1 MLLAFG
7 PTIIVILTF
16 GTGFRLALL
25 LAWRTLLFRKLS
37 GLLLSQFPAIVGIA
51 VIAVVPTLV
60 RRFALLV
67 VAALLLMQARI
78 LFTTLAV
85 ALFLVLFAAFLLN
98 FRMFPTM
105 FTRFEFTI
113 VTTFELGGTAFRTV
127 LLRLELL
134 RAVVTLLT
142 LVAIA
147 TILTFGLKRSL
158 LRPPERFDLPER
170 SPSALPLPFFLRRG
184 FPAGCD
190 CSSVQP
196 NTGSATSPT
205 SSNTSGESGVTSIGS
220 TVSPASRIMRRVLRR
235 WFGRMMVT
243 TSPEWPAR
251 AVRPERCR
259 KDFGSSGGST
269 CTTSSTPETSMP
281 RAATS
286 VATITFTSPEL
297 KAARLRSRWF
307 WLRLPCNS
315 AAGMPFCVKS
325 LASFCVWNLVRV
337 NRMRR
342 PLPEARVRTSS

>member
-1 MLLAFG
+1 MLVVTFATAATLDFRMTVIAFRIRGTFVMLLAFG

-98 FRMFPTM
+98 FRMFP
-105 FTRFEFTI
+105 RFEFTI

-147 TILTFGLKRSL
+147 TILTFGLKRL
-158 LRPPERFDLPER
+158 T
-170 SPSALPLPFFLRRG
+170 ALVFAAILVT
-184 FPAGCD
+184 PAG
-190 CSSVQP
+190 
-196 NTGSATSPT
+196 
-205 SSNTSGESGVTSIGS
+205 
-220 TVSPASRIMRRVLRR
+220 TV
-235 WFGRMMVT
+235 
-243 TSPEWPAR
+243 
-251 AVRPERCR
+251 
-259 KDFGSSGGST
+259 
-269 CTTSSTPETSMP
+269 
-281 RAATS
+281 
-286 VATITFTSPEL
+286 
-297 KAARLRSRWF
+297 
-307 WLRLPCNS
+307 
-315 AAGMPFCVKS
+315 
-325 LASFCVWNLVRV
+325 
-337 NRMRR
+337 
-342 PLPEARVRTSS
+342 

>member
-1 MLLAFG
+1 MLVVTFATAATLDFRMTVIAFRIRGTFVMLLAFG

-37 GLLLSQFPAIVGIA
+37 GLLLSQLPAIVGIA
-51 VIAVVPTLV
+51 VIAVIPTLV
-60 RRFALLV
+60 RRFALFV

-142 LVAIA
+142 LIAIA
-147 TILTFGLKRSL
+147 TILTFGLKRLAALVFAAILVTPAGTVRPAGTFAVDTL
-158 LRPPERFDLPER
+158 LAVL
-170 SPSALPLPFFLRRG
+170 LRRG

-190 CSSVQP
+190 
-196 NTGSATSPT
+196 
-205 SSNTSGESGVTSIGS
+205 
-220 TVSPASRIMRRVLRR
+220 
-235 WFGRMMVT
+235 
-243 TSPEWPAR
+243 
-251 AVRPERCR
+251 
-259 KDFGSSGGST
+259 
-269 CTTSSTPETSMP
+269 
-281 RAATS
+281 
-286 VATITFTSPEL
+286 
-297 KAARLRSRWF
+297 
-307 WLRLPCNS
+307 
-315 AAGMPFCVKS
+315 
-325 LASFCVWNLVRV
+325 
-337 NRMRR
+337 
-342 PLPEARVRTSS
+342 

>member
-1 MLLAFG
+1 MLVVTFATAATLDFRMTVIAFRVRGTLVMLLAFG
-7 PTIIVILTF
+7 PTIVVISTL

-37 GLLLSQFPAIVGIA
+37 GLLFSRLPAIVGIA
-51 VIAVVPTLV
+51 VITVVPTLV
-60 RRFALLV
+60 RCFALFI
-67 VAALLLMQARI
+67 VAALLLMQARV
-78 LFTTLAV
+78 LFTTFVV

-142 LVAIA
+142 LVAIT
-147 TILTFGLKRSL
+147 TILTFGLKRL
-158 LRPPERFDLPER
+158 AALVFAAILVTPAGTVRPAGTF
-170 SPSALPLPFFLRRG
+170 AVGIPLAIL
-184 FPAGCD
+184 PAGCD

-243 TSPEWPAR
+243 TSPE
-251 AVRPERCR
+251 
-259 KDFGSSGGST
+259 
-269 CTTSSTPETSMP
+269 
-281 RAATS
+281 
-286 VATITFTSPEL
+286 
-297 KAARLRSRWF
+297 
-307 WLRLPCNS
+307 
-315 AAGMPFCVKS
+315 
-325 LASFCVWNLVRV
+325 
-337 NRMRR
+337 
-342 PLPEARVRTSS
+342 

>member
-7 PTIIVILTF
+7 PTIVVISTL

-37 GLLLSQFPAIVGIA
+37 GLLFSRLPAIVGIA
-51 VIAVVPTLV
+51 VITVVPTLV
-60 RRFALLV
+60 RCFALFI
-67 VAALLLMQARI
+67 VAALLLMQARV
-78 LFTTLAV
+78 LFTTFVV

-142 LVAIA
+142 LVAIT
-147 TILTFGLKRSL
+147 TILTFGLKRL
-158 LRPPERFDLPER
+158 AALVFAAILVTPPERFGLPER
-170 SPSALPLPFFLRRG
+170 SPSAPPLPFFLRRG
-184 FPAGCD
+184 FPTGCD

-243 TSPEWPAR
+243 TSPE
-251 AVRPERCR
+251 
-259 KDFGSSGGST
+259 
-269 CTTSSTPETSMP
+269 
-281 RAATS
+281 
-286 VATITFTSPEL
+286 
-297 KAARLRSRWF
+297 
-307 WLRLPCNS
+307 
-315 AAGMPFCVKS
+315 
-325 LASFCVWNLVRV
+325 
-337 NRMRR
+337 
-342 PLPEARVRTSS
+342 

>member
-147 TILTFGLKRSL
+147 TILTFGLKRL
-158 LRPPERFDLPER
+158 T
-170 SPSALPLPFFLRRG
+170 ALVFAAILVT
-184 FPAGCD
+184 PAG
-190 CSSVQP
+190 
-196 NTGSATSPT
+196 
-205 SSNTSGESGVTSIGS
+205 
-220 TVSPASRIMRRVLRR
+220 TV
-235 WFGRMMVT
+235 
-243 TSPEWPAR
+243 
-251 AVRPERCR
+251 
-259 KDFGSSGGST
+259 
-269 CTTSSTPETSMP
+269 
-281 RAATS
+281 
-286 VATITFTSPEL
+286 
-297 KAARLRSRWF
+297 
-307 WLRLPCNS
+307 
-315 AAGMPFCVKS
+315 
-325 LASFCVWNLVRV
+325 
-337 NRMRR
+337 
-342 PLPEARVRTSS
+342 